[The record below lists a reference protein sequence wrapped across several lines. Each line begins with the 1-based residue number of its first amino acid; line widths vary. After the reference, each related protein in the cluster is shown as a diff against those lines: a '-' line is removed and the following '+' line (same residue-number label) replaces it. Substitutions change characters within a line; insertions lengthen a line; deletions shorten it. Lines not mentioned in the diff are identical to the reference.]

1 MSMNSEAP
9 QKVVVIGNI
18 AGGKTRMSRRLAE
31 LHQLPLTHIDSF
43 QFLPGMVIRPLPETR
58 DFLNAITAQDKW
70 LVDGFGPLDILEKR
84 FALADQIVF
93 IDLPLWRHQWWTIK
107 RQISNLWSR
116 RPELPKDCNE
126 RDWEHTKKIF
136 KTLRQVDSKMLPELR
151 RILNRDTNKYKTI
164 FIQDLDQWN
173 RLYSAGLIKFKT
185 K

>member
-1 MSMNSEAP
+1 MNNEAP
-9 QKVVVIGNI
+9 LKVVVIGNI

-31 LHQLPLTHIDSF
+31 LHNLPLIHIDSI
-43 QFLPGMVIRPLPETR
+43 QFLPGMAIRPLAETR
-58 DFLNAITAQDKW
+58 DALNTVTAQEKW
-70 LVDGFGPLDILEKR
+70 LIDGFGPLDILEKR
-84 FALADQIVF
+84 FALADRIVF

-116 RPELPKDCNE
+116 RSELPEGCDE

-151 RILNRDTNKYKTI
+151 RILNRDTNKPKTI
-164 FIQDLDQWN
+164 FIHNLGDWN
-173 RLYSAGLIKFKT
+173 ALYSAGLINFKS